1 MICMIIKKSNIDI
14 KHGVVDMTHGSGGRA
29 TTELINEIFLHAFD
43 NPHIRQGDDA
53 CVIDLDSKYSP
64 PSDAYRLVITTD
76 AHVVS
81 PLFFPGGDIGSLAVN
96 GTVND
101 LAMSGARPLY
111 LTASFILEEGLP
123 IEVLQRVVR
132 SMALASS
139 NAGVSIVAGDTKV
152 VEKGK
157 GDGIFISTTGVGYV
171 DKNVNI
177 SGRNARVG
185 DAIIISGTIGDHGVA
200 VLSQRES
207 LSFETKIESDSAAL
221 NSLVLEMLRVAP
233 KGVHTLR
240 DPTRGGLG
248 VALNE
253 IAHQSNVGV
262 VLQESSIPVLPQVRA
277 VCELLGLDPLYI
289 ANEGKLIAI
298 CDPNHVEALLAVM
311 RAHPLGINA
320 SLIGVVTQDPNNFV
334 QMTTKLGGQR
344 MVDWLNAE
352 QLPRIC

>member
-1 MICMIIKKSNIDI
+1 MKKTKIDI
-14 KHGVVDMTHGSGGRA
+14 KHGFVDMTHGSGGRA
-29 TTELINEIFLHAFD
+29 TAELIHEIFLNAFD
-43 NPHIRQGDDA
+43 NPHIRQGDDS
-53 CVIDLDSKYSP
+53 CVIDIDPKYSP
-64 PSDAYRLVITTD
+64 SSEAYRLVLTTD

-81 PLFFPGGDIGSLAVN
+81 PLFFPGGDIGSLSVN

-101 LAMSGARPLY
+101 LAMSGASPLY

-123 IEVLQRVVR
+123 LDVLQRVVR
-132 SMALASS
+132 SMALAASK
-139 NAGVSIVAGDTKV
+139 AGVSIVAGDTKV

-171 DKNVNI
+171 DKNINI

-207 LSFETKIESDSAAL
+207 LSFETQIESDSVAL
-221 NSLVLEMLRVAP
+221 NSLVAQMLSVAP
-233 KGVHTLR
+233 QGVHALR

-262 VLQESSIPVLPQVRA
+262 VLHESSIPVLPQVSA

-298 CDPNHVEALLAVM
+298 CDPNDVEVLLAAM
-311 RAHPLGINA
+311 HAHPLGISA
-320 SLIGVVTQDPNNFV
+320 SLIGEVTQDPNNFV
-334 QMTTKLGGQR
+334 QMTTKMGGQR